1 MGKGWVCQTA
11 RKWFISSA
19 LSHIISAFSCW
30 ARMEGG
36 SCLKLGRDR
45 KKEKQKQTKT
55 KQTKGM
61 KTRFSMISK
70 FLN

>member
-36 SCLKLGRDR
+36 SCLKLEGTGR
-45 KKEKQKQTKT
+45 KKNKNKQ
-55 KQTKGM
+55 QTKGM

>member
-30 ARMEGG
+30 AQMEGG
-36 SCLKLGRDR
+36 SCLKLEGTGR
-45 KKEKQKQTKT
+45 KKNKN

-61 KTRFSMISK
+61 KTHF
-70 FLN
+70 FYDY